1 MDSSFIPFGGILG
14 TSCLV
19 NVGIGGEGRG
29 VWPGFG
35 IITGGG
41 LITGGFLTRFGDG
54 GALTTGGGGRG
65 VDPMFSGGGFTD
77 VGLAGLGVSGGGGGT
92 TTGTGTAVGVL

>member
-1 MDSSFIPFGGILG
+1 M
-14 TSCLV
+14 
-19 NVGIGGEGRG
+19 
-29 VWPGFG
+29 
-35 IITGGG
+35 ITGGG

-54 GALTTGGGGRG
+54 GALTTGGGCRE
-65 VDPMFSGGGFTD
+65 VDPMLSGGGLTD

>member
-1 MDSSFIPFGGILG
+1 M
-14 TSCLV
+14 
-19 NVGIGGEGRG
+19 
-29 VWPGFG
+29 
-35 IITGGG
+35 
-41 LITGGFLTRFGDG
+41 TRFGDG
-54 GALTTGGGGRG
+54 GALTTGGGGKG